1 MAHINEVRTGFS
13 TDTFNNVEKKMKS
26 DKKLKISQLTAEH
39 CFSII
44 FDQRI
49 GKGKKIVL
57 ALKLPPYELNILAVA
72 FFNTCNINEIIS

>member
-49 GKGKKIVL
+49 GNGKKIVL
-57 ALKLPPYELNILAVA
+57 ALKLLQ
-72 FFNTCNINEIIS
+72 

>member
-26 DKKLKISQLTAEH
+26 DKKLKISQLTADH

-57 ALKLPPYELNILAVA
+57 ALKLPP
-72 FFNTCNINEIIS
+72 FNTTKGCLMWLLENN

>member
-26 DKKLKISQLTAEH
+26 DKKFEISQLTADH

-57 ALKLPPYELNILAVA
+57 ALKLPPFKTTKVCLMWLLEN
-72 FFNTCNINEIIS
+72 N

>member
-26 DKKLKISQLTAEH
+26 DKKLKISQLTADH

-44 FDQRI
+44 FDQRV

-57 ALKLPPYELNILAVA
+57 ALKLPPFKTTKGCLMWSLEN
-72 FFNTCNINEIIS
+72 N

>member
-26 DKKLKISQLTAEH
+26 DKKLKISQLTADH

-44 FDQRI
+44 FDPRV
-49 GKGKKIVL
+49 GKGKK
-57 ALKLPPYELNILAVA
+57 
-72 FFNTCNINEIIS
+72 

>member
-26 DKKLKISQLTAEH
+26 DKKLKISQLTASLTADH

-44 FDQRI
+44 FDPRV
-49 GKGKKIVL
+49 GKGKK
-57 ALKLPPYELNILAVA
+57 
-72 FFNTCNINEIIS
+72 

>member
-26 DKKLKISQLTAEH
+26 DKKLKISQLTADH
-39 CFSII
+39 CFSIV

-57 ALKLPPYELNILAVA
+57 ALKLPPFKTIKGCLMWLLEN
-72 FFNTCNINEIIS
+72 N